1 MFPVATGSKYNMGLH
16 PQAQAIAAKIQYA
29 LNMLQYC
36 STRIQ
41 NEWAD
46 ADDCLRNLLLED
58 FLLHAR
64 ILRDFFVG
72 SPREDDVSAAHFFD
86 DPSYWLAISASFCPY
101 LKQHK
106 TRLDK
111 YLAHLTYSR
120 LNEDKNWDLN
130 VIHSEIAH
138 AGQQFYSLLPPERQA
153 WFQ

>member
-1 MFPVATGSKYNMGLH
+1 MSLQ
-16 PQAQAIAAKIQYA
+16 PQAQAITPKIKYE

-36 STRIQ
+36 FTRIQ
-41 NEWAD
+41 NEWAG
-46 ADDCLRNLLLED
+46 ADDSLRNLLLED

-64 ILRDFFVG
+64 VLRDFFVS
-72 SPREDDVSAAHFFD
+72 SPRQDDVSSTHFFND
-86 DPSYWLAISASFCPY
+86 STPWSALSASFCPY

-130 VIHSEIAH
+130 AIYSEIAN
-138 AGQQFYSLLPPERQA
+138 AWQQFYSLLPPERQA
-153 WFQ
+153 WFR